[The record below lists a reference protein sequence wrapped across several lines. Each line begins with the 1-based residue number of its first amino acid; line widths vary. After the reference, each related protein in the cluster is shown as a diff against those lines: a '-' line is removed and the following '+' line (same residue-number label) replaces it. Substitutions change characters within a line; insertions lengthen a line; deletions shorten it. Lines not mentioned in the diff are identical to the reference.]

1 MRNAGLFFLY
11 WSEHKIASSSYT
23 IENYQNMTVKILQ
36 VMSNIKGIDMV
47 DLEEKIMRSGAYST
61 LVPVV
66 RSKVGVMMVIFD
78 ILVWS
83 S

>member
-1 MRNAGLFFLY
+1 MHFKQGN
-11 WSEHKIASSSYT
+11 
-23 IENYQNMTVKILQ
+23 ENIVYECHWNIQNPRLYQNMTVEILQ

-78 ILVWS
+78 ILV
-83 S
+83 

>member
-1 MRNAGLFFLY
+1 M
-11 WSEHKIASSSYT
+11 KT
-23 IENYQNMTVKILQ
+23 IRTFKTPVYPKTEEILQ

-66 RSKVGVMMVIFD
+66 RSKVGVVMAIFD
-78 ILVWS
+78 ILV
-83 S
+83 

>member
-1 MRNAGLFFLY
+1 MHIKQGNANFVY
-11 WSEHKIASSSYT
+11 
-23 IENYQNMTVKILQ
+23 ENHWNIHNTHLYQNMTVEILQ

-66 RSKVGVMMVIFD
+66 RSKVGVVMVMIFD
-78 ILVWS
+78 L
-83 S
+83 